1 MEERGLIDLPNPGME
16 FIDTANDT
24 HPGSALTFAIEGNRP
39 LLIEIEALT
48 TYTKF

>member
-1 MEERGLIDLPNPGME
+1 MEERGLVDLSNPGME
-16 FIDTANDT
+16 FIDEKNFALS
-24 HPGSALTFAIEGNRP
+24 GSALTITLEGNRP